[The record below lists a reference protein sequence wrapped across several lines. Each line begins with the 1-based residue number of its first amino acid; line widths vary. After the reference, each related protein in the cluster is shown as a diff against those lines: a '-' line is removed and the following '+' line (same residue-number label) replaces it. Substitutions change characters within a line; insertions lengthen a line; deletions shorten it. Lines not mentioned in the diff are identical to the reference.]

1 MTPKIDKIFRKVL
14 SGELCANFGGP
25 AGGSRTLTGAELQNL
40 IAPLWRPSRKA
51 WFAGG
56 ARLFFFGP
64 SKFRIRTRPSGG
76 QARRLGS
83 LEGRVFFFWSLK
95 VTRKAFSA

>member
-56 ARLFFFGP
+56 ARLFFLVSQSDSESLLCLKSNTGAGG
-64 SKFRIRTRPSGG
+64 IRFLR
-76 QARRLGS
+76 
-83 LEGRVFFFWSLK
+83 
-95 VTRKAFSA
+95 